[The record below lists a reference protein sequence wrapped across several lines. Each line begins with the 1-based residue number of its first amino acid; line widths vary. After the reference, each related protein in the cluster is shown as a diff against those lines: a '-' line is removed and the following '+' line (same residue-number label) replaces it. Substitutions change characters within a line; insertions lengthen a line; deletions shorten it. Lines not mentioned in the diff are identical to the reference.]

1 MGTERRARRG
11 GREKSIPTATQQ
23 HSMQRAEKH
32 TIAGKNIDNKKV
44 V

>member
-23 HSMQRAEKH
+23 SSIQSAEKH
-32 TIAGKNIDNKKV
+32 TIAGKNINKKK
-44 V
+44 